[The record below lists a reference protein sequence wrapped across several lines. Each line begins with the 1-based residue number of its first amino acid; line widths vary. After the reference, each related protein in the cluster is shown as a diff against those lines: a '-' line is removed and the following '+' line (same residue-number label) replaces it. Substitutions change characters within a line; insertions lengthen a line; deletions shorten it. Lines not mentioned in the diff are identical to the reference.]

1 MASLRRQVEERR
13 AALAADRR
21 DFEPVWRDLAK
32 HFVPRRFRS
41 LYDEG
46 ERGQLQNQTL
56 YNNVGV
62 ISAQRMR
69 AGLFAGASSSSQPWF
84 ALTTADPDMAEYG
97 PVKEH
102 LFVRER
108 RLYEIFQLSNTYNRL
123 PEAYHVCPIFGTA
136 AILWLQDDRDILRG
150 IHLEPGSYYIAQ
162 DENGRVDTLYRDF
175 TMSVRNLIR
184 RFGQEN
190 VSPTVRRLTGRGK
203 DIDTRIR
210 VCQAIEPRRDR
221 EPGKLN
227 ARNKPWRSVYWELG
241 LDADRV
247 LDEGGFDLFPAT
259 VPRWSTVGD
268 DVWGYG
274 AAWDCLGD
282 AQSVQVLE
290 ERIIEGIEKQ
300 VRPPVMGPTGLDDV
314 ALDTSPGAVNALEFD
329 TAGLKPVYAVSPNL
343 RDAREQVREYE
354 ARVERALM
362 VDLMLMLS
370 SRRGG
375 QPPTA
380 EQIARE
386 YQEKVMVLGPNL
398 EQLHEGLL
406 KPLIDVADYLAEA
419 SGLVPPPPPELTRVR
434 VPVRFISTLASAQ
447 RLVGATSLDQ
457 YFLSLGQ
464 LAAFDQKVRDKAD
477 TDQAADQYAEIYGVP
492 PKINRTD
499 DQVAQIRDARSR
511 QEQVAALAAAAPAAA
526 QAANA
531 AKSLADT
538 AVTRGSLLE
547 RALSRMGAV

>member
-1 MASLRRQVEERR
+1 M
-13 AALAADRR
+13 
-21 DFEPVWRDLAK
+21 
-32 HFVPRRFRS
+32 
-41 LYDEG
+41 LY
-46 ERGQLQNQTL
+46 L
-56 YNNVGV
+56 
-62 ISAQRMR
+62 

-84 ALTTADPDMAEYG
+84 ALAPADPDMAEFG
-97 PVKEH
+97 PAKEH
-102 LFVRER
+102 LFLRER
-108 RLYEIFQLSNTYNRL
+108 RLYEMFQLSNTYNRL
-123 PEAYHVCPIFGTA
+123 PEAYHLCPIFGTA
-136 AILWLQDDRDILRG
+136 AILWIEDDRDVLRG

-162 DENGRVDTLYRDF
+162 DQAGRVDTLYRDF
-175 TMSVRNLIR
+175 TMTVRNLIR
-184 RFGQEN
+184 RFGEKN

-203 DIDTRIR
+203 DIDRRVR

-227 ARNKPWRSVYWELG
+227 ARNKPYRSVYWELG
-241 LDADRV
+241 SDADRV
-247 LDEGGFDLFPAT
+247 LDEGGFDVFPGT
-259 VPRWSTVGD
+259 VPRWTTVGD

-282 AQSVQVLE
+282 AQSLQVLE

-300 VRPPVMGPTGLDDV
+300 VRPPVMGPSGLDDV
-314 ALDTSPGAVNALEFD
+314 ALDTSPGAVNALDFD
-329 TAGLKPVYAVSPNL
+329 TAGLRPVYLIQP
-343 RDAREQVREYE
+343 DIKGAREQVREGE
-354 ARVERALM
+354 ARIERALM

-406 KPLIDVADYLAEA
+406 KPLIDIADYYAESA
-419 SGLVPPPPPELTRVR
+419 GLIPPPPPELVGPR
-434 VPVRFISTLASAQ
+434 VPVRFISTLAAAQ
-447 RLVGATSLDQ
+447 RLVGATALDQ

-464 LAAFDQKVRDKAD
+464 LAAFDQKVRDKGD
-477 TDQAADQYAEIYGVP
+477 TDQAADQYAQIYGIP

-499 DQVAQIRDARSR
+499 DEVSRIRQARAQ
-511 QEQVAALAAAAPAAA
+511 QEQMAAMAAAAPAAA

-531 AKSLADT
+531 AKALADT

-547 RALSRMGAV
+547 RALTRMGAV